1 MFDLYFWFK
10 YQKWLKTLIIGKP
23 IQLVCMKQM
32 PYYLSSSV
40 FPHGHTV
47 AGVFQVSYKTTR
59 NQLEYAYNVSEAREL
74 CQVLGV
80 TIASKAQVEEALSRG
95 LETCR

>member
-1 MFDLYFWFK
+1 M
-10 YQKWLKTLIIGKP
+10 IGKP

-47 AGVFQVSYKTTR
+47 AGVLQVRYKTTR
-59 NQLEYAYNVSEAREL
+59 NQLEYAYNVSDVTDL

-80 TIASKAQVEEALSRG
+80 TIAPEAPVEEALGRG
-95 LETCR
+95 LVLSM